1 MRIKDGLLLCK
12 VGDSSVVM
20 ATGSTMHLNGLTTLN
35 ETGAFLWSKLS
46 TDTDEDALTAA
57 MCDAFDVDETTAR
70 EDVRAFLSML
80 QKAGFLA

>member
-46 TDTDEDALTAA
+46 TDTDEDALTSA
-57 MCDAFDVDETTAR
+57 MCGEFDVDETTAR
-70 EDVRAFLSML
+70 EDVRTFLAML